1 MLSQFREIVERGFRI
16 LAMALQPVVVMMHYS
31 TNEVRFC
38 VPKDGNLFLEFD
50 PEAGPQALERG
61 GNPFQEVN
69 PETSPQALGGSGN
82 LFLQVDPDTSP
93 QALGGSGNLFLQVDP
108 ETSPQALGGSGNLF
122 LQVDPETSTQA
133 LGGSANLFLEV
144 DPETSPQALEGRMLL
159 WHIHSYVEMYASLFD
174 ESVYS
179 LHDNINNLLGVS
191 PIYEGHKRRSLPYD
205 PPPDM
210 HEEAKK
216 KIDTMLK
223 FLLHA
228 RDGLEKCHYDAL
240 AKSVGSHIPQLVD
253 LLLSLGSS
261 NFTVPSPT

>member
-1 MLSQFREIVERGFRI
+1 MSQFREIVEQGFRI

-38 VPKDGNLFLEFD
+38 VPKDGNPFLEFD
-50 PEAGPQALERG
+50 PETGLQALERGGNPFLEFDPETGLQALERG

-69 PETSPQALGGSGN
+69 PETSTQALGGSGN
-82 LFLQVDPDTSP
+82 LFLEV
-93 QALGGSGNLFLQVDP
+93 N
-108 ETSPQALGGSGNLF
+108 
-122 LQVDPETSTQA
+122 PETSTQA
-133 LGGSANLFLEV
+133 LERGGNPFQEV
-144 DPETSPQALEGRMLL
+144 NPETSTQALEGRMLL
-159 WHIHSYVEMYASLFD
+159 RHIRSYVEMYASLFD
-174 ESVYS
+174 KSVYS